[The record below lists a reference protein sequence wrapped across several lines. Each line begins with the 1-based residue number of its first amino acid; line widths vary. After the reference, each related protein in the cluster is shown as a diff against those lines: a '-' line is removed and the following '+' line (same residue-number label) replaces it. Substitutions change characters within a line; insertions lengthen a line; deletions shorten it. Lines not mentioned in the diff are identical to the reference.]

1 MFLSFVLIANGTERG
16 TSSKGGNTLPIR
28 RGHGGNSKLA
38 IRKKSE
44 ENVVRKIIGRYKK
57 GKKSAKKAT
66 KKKHS
71 WKFLLKKRKECI
83 AKNGFELREQKNKR
97 EEN

>member
-1 MFLSFVLIANGTERG
+1 MFLEEIIKVLMFLSLVLIANGTERG

-57 GKKSAKKAT
+57 EKKVQKKQR
-66 KKKHS
+66 
-71 WKFLLKKRKECI
+71 RKST
-83 AKNGFELREQKNKR
+83 REHFC
-97 EEN
+97 